1 MYPSTCHNSMS
12 RHKLSISDN
21 RKRHP
26 DRNKRLP
33 PLPSGSRSP
42 PETLLEPSSEPLT
55 YLLTKPSTESLYERS
70 KPPPLRLHKKS
81 SVYEKPRQPST
92 SEERG
97 FVGVLIMTP
106 SIRNGKVVLSRPH
119 CLDSLPSELTSA
131 IYIDSSDRMTGQTV
145 FI

>member
-1 MYPSTCHNSMS
+1 MYPLACHNFMS
-12 RHKLSISDN
+12 RHKLSSADN
-21 RKRHP
+21 RTRHA

-42 PETLLEPSSEPLT
+42 PETLFEPSSEPLT
-55 YLLTKPSTESLYERS
+55 DLLTKHSTESLYERS

-92 SEERG
+92 SEKGG
-97 FVGVLIMTP
+97 FVGILIMTP

-119 CLDSLPSELTSA
+119 CLDGLPSELTSA
-131 IYIDSSDRMTGQTV
+131 IYIDSSDHMTGQTV

>member
-1 MYPSTCHNSMS
+1 MYPLAYHNSMS
-12 RHKLSISDN
+12 QHKLSSADN
-21 RKRHP
+21 RTRYP
-26 DRNKRLP
+26 DRDKRLP
-33 PLPSGSRSP
+33 PLPSESRQP
-42 PETLLEPSSEPLT
+42 PETLFEPSSEPLT
-55 YLLTKPSTESLYERS
+55 DLLTKPSTESLYERS

-92 SEERG
+92 SEKRDV
-97 FVGVLIMTP
+97 VGVLIMTP

-131 IYIDSSDRMTGQTV
+131 IYIDSSDQMTGQTV